1 MGYGSWEVEDTR
13 EVVGKVGRVGF
24 RNGGKKGGK
33 RGRLRDFVVD
43 DGSKLVAGFN
53 DPVKPFGLTNGLGN

>member
-13 EVVGKVGRVGF
+13 VVGKVGRVGF

-33 RGRLRDFVVD
+33 RGRSRDLVVD
-43 DGSKLVAGFN
+43 DGS
-53 DPVKPFGLTNGLGN
+53 

>member
-1 MGYGSWEVEDTR
+1 MGDGGWGVEDTR

-33 RGRLRDFVVD
+33 RGRLRDLVVD
-43 DGSKLVAGFN
+43 DGS
-53 DPVKPFGLTNGLGN
+53 